1 MPAIKLFALSTCSH
15 CRHTKEYLNDNNVDF
30 DCTEVDVLTGDERQK
45 VIEEVKKYN
54 PDLSFPTLVIG
65 DTVIV
70 GFKKDEIAKT
80 LGL

>member
-1 MPAIKLFALSTCSH
+1 MPPIKLFALSTCSH
-15 CRHTKEYLNDNNVDF
+15 CRHTKEYLNDNKVDY

-70 GFKKDEIAKT
+70 GFKKDEIAKS